1 MCLPL
6 HPKFIFNISAMQEKR
21 STREWLRRCVSF
33 VFSLFILGVGVSL
46 AIRANLGSS
55 PITCPPYVLS
65 MVPSS
70 PLTVGGYIFCMQFF
84 FVLLQFALLR
94 KDFHKIQ
101 FLQLGVCLLFG
112 CFTDL
117 GMWLTQSLQWNDT
130 WAGFSMR
137 WIQLALSGI
146 IIGVGVVWE
155 VRSDVLLIPGEGL
168 PVTIAKVFRADF
180 GKIKIGFDVLLVAIA
195 ILCSYIF
202 FGRWRWD
209 LVGVGTLFSM
219 FYVGIIVRLVS
230 PHMKWLD
237 NWLTTGSTAAGIHPA
252 GAFHESTS
260 APLVITISRQY
271 GSGGHEIGERLAREL
286 NIPLYDRTIIDQT
299 ARELG
304 YSTEYIKRK
313 EQSTSNMEL
322 LKMIFADSS
331 GMLPEMEL
339 SDDDAIF
346 VTESRIIRRLAAQGP
361 CVIIG
366 RLADF
371 LLKQNPHCFRVFV
384 YSDIE
389 SAINRISR
397 KYNLPAPKAEEEINR
412 INKKRANHYWRYTGQ
427 RWGDTD
433 NYDLVVNVSRIGI
446 DKTVEIIRSAI

>member
-1 MCLPL
+1 
-6 HPKFIFNISAMQEKR
+6 
-21 STREWLRRCVSF
+21 
-33 VFSLFILGVGVSL
+33 
-46 AIRANLGSS
+46 
-55 PITCPPYVLS
+55 
-65 MVPSS
+65 
-70 PLTVGGYIFCMQFF
+70 
-84 FVLLQFALLR
+84 
-94 KDFHKIQ
+94 
-101 FLQLGVCLLFG
+101 
-112 CFTDL
+112 
-117 GMWLTQSLQWNDT
+117 
-130 WAGFSMR
+130 
-137 WIQLALSGI
+137 
-146 IIGVGVVWE
+146 
-155 VRSDVLLIPGEGL
+155 
-168 PVTIAKVFRADF
+168 
-180 GKIKIGFDVLLVAIA
+180 
-195 ILCSYIF
+195 
-202 FGRWRWD
+202 
-209 LVGVGTLFSM
+209 
-219 FYVGIIVRLVS
+219 
-230 PHMKWLD
+230 
-237 NWLTTGSTAAGIHPA
+237 
-252 GAFHESTS
+252 
-260 APLVITISRQY
+260 
-271 GSGGHEIGERLAREL
+271 
-286 NIPLYDRTIIDQT
+286 
-299 ARELG
+299 
-304 YSTEYIKRK
+304 
-313 EQSTSNMEL
+313 MEL